1 MPKTYAIV
9 DVETTG
15 FDAYEHAITEIA
27 VVILQGHDIL
37 EEYSTLINP
46 RQHISTEITQI
57 TGITNEM
64 VAGKPTIGTV
74 RNQIQELLGSHVV
87 IGHNVDFD
95 LKFLNAERLAIGHH
109 KLDTITLA
117 SILYPEAG
125 RFSLESLAFFLNL
138 PDSDS
143 PQAHRAL
150 DDALQT
156 AELFLALWERA
167 LTLEAAQLEEI
178 ISAGRGIGWPETLF
192 FEEALAEQS
201 KRAFTE
207 GKSPAPRRKKLF
219 KPSRVEGKS
228 LNPVEKPKQLDSEI
242 ISSLIK
248 PGGNFAKQFDGFEY
262 RPQQAEMMDAVIGTF
277 NMGEHL
283 LIEAG
288 TGTGKSVAYLLP
300 AAFWAAENGRRV
312 VVSTNTINLQDQ
324 LINKDIPELR
334 RALPFKLQAAVRKG
348 RSNYLCTRRF
358 AKVRHEGPNNADEMT
373 LFARM
378 LLWLPT
384 SDSGDVAE
392 IPLRTWG
399 EREAWSRLNSQS
411 SSCTTDMCAN
421 ERCPL
426 HIAKR
431 RSENAHVLIVNHAL
445 LMANAANNNHVLPE
459 FTDLIIDEA
468 HHLESAVTGGLS
480 FQVDKRGLDKMLDEI
495 TRDKTGLLGMVER
508 ALAASAPQDVS
519 VAATSIINRLRQ
531 SAQLVD
537 READDFFLALSFFL
551 QDFAENRSSFA
562 QQTRLTTAV
571 RTQPGYDEIALAWEN
586 LHQPLIAIVGGYND
600 ILKLTD
606 KAIADHDVADG
617 DELGQGLKDNA
628 LGWET
633 AVSNIDRIIAKP
645 SDDDITW
652 AEVYRDKVSLHS
664 APLHIGP
671 LVEEHIFQANET
683 VVLTSATMRTASPTS
698 TVANFDYIRNRLNAA
713 HTHTLSVGSPFN
725 YKKNTLLY
733 LVSDMPEPNQPGYA
747 RFLHG
752 AITEVATTLGGRT
765 MVLFTSYAQIKMAE
779 TAVTPKLKAA
789 GITVL
794 AQQSGS
800 SRQQLLDQFKR
811 AGSHS
816 VLMGTRSFWEGVDVP
831 GEALQAVL
839 IARLYFDVPTDPIVA
854 ARSETFDSPF
864 FEYSVP
870 EAALRFRQGFGRLIR
885 RNTDEGMV
893 VVLDKRVI
901 SKRYGQK
908 FLDTLPDCTVIRQR
922 HGRLAE
928 LTARWFNRDRS

>member
-1 MPKTYAIV
+1 MSKTYAIV

-27 VVILQGHDIL
+27 VVILQDHDIL
-37 EEYSTLINP
+37 EEYDQLINP
-46 RQHISTEITQI
+46 RQHISAEITQI

-64 VAGKPTIGTV
+64 VAAKPAIGAV
-74 RNQIQELLGSHVV
+74 RRQIQELLGSHVI

-95 LKFLNAERLAIGHH
+95 LKFLTAERMGVGHH
-109 KLDTITLA
+109 RLDTITLA

-138 PDSDS
+138 PDGDS

-150 DDALQT
+150 DDAKQT
-156 AELFLALWERA
+156 AALFSALWERA
-167 LTLEAAQLEEI
+167 LTLDTAQLDEI
-178 ISAGRGIGWPETLF
+178 IHAGRGIGWPETLF
-192 FEEALAEQS
+192 FEEVLEAQA
-201 KRAFTE
+201 KTAFVD
-207 GKSPAPRRKKLF
+207 GRSPAPRRKKLF
-219 KPSRVEGKS
+219 NPPRIEGKS
-228 LNPVEKPKQLDSEI
+228 LNPIDKLKPLDRELI
-242 ISSLIK
+242 GSLIK

-262 RPQQAEMMDAVIGTF
+262 RPQQAEMMDAVIDAF
-277 NMGEHL
+277 NTGDHV

-334 RALPFKLQAAVRKG
+334 RALPFELQAAVRKG
-348 RSNYLCTRRF
+348 RGNYLCTRRF

-384 SDSGDVAE
+384 SNNGDIAE
-392 IPLRTWG
+392 IPLRTRG
-399 EREAWSRLNSQS
+399 EREAWSKLNSS
-411 SSCTTDMCAN
+411 ASSCTTDICAS

-426 HIAKR
+426 HVAKR
-431 RSENAHVLIVNHAL
+431 RSENAHILIVNHAL
-445 LMANAANNNHVLPE
+445 LMANAANNMRVLPE
-459 FTDLIIDEA
+459 FRDLIIDEA
-468 HHLESAVTGGLS
+468 HHLESAVTSGLR
-480 FQVDKRGLDKMLDEI
+480 FDADKRGLDKMLDEV
-495 TRDKTGLLGMVER
+495 TREKTGLLGMVSS
-508 ALAASAPQDVS
+508 ALDKS
-519 VAATSIINRLRQ
+519 VPSDMSIAATDIINQLRQ
-531 SAQLVD
+531 TAQTVD
-537 READDFFLALSFFL
+537 RETDDFFLALSFFL
-551 QDFAENRSSFA
+551 QEFADNRSKFA

-571 RTQPGYDEIALAWEN
+571 RTQPDYDDITLAWEN
-586 LHQPLIAIVGGYND
+586 LHTPLQAIVAGYSA
-600 ILKLTD
+600 ILKLFG
-606 KAIADHDVADG
+606 KAVVDHVVENG
-617 DELGQGLKDNA
+617 DELGQALKDNA
-628 LGWET
+628 NGWET
-633 AVSNIDRIIAKP
+633 AVSNINRIIAAP

-652 AEVYRDKVSLHS
+652 TEVYRDKVSLHS

-671 LVEEHIFQANET
+671 LVEEHIFEANET
-683 VVLTSATMRTASPTS
+683 VVLTSATLRTASPTS
-698 TVANFDYIRNRLNAA
+698 RESSFDYLRDRLNAQDA
-713 HTHTLSVGSPFN
+713 NALAVGSPFD

-747 RFLHG
+747 RFLNE

-765 MVLFTSYAQIKMAE
+765 MVLFTSYAQIKMAS

-800 SRQQLLDQFKR
+800 SRQQMLEQFKR
-811 AGSHS
+811 AGSRS
-816 VLMGTRSFWEGVDVP
+816 VLMGTRSFWEGVDIP

-922 HGRLAE
+922 NGRLAE

>member
-1 MPKTYAIV
+1 MSKTYAIV

-27 VVILQGHDIL
+27 VVILRDHDIL
-37 EEYSTLINP
+37 EEFSTLVNP
-46 RQHISTEITQI
+46 RQHISAEITQI
-57 TGITNEM
+57 TGITEEM
-64 VAGKPTIGTV
+64 VADKPAIGAV
-74 RNQIQELLGSHVV
+74 RRQVQELLGSHVI
-87 IGHNVDFD
+87 IGHNVNFD
-95 LKFLNAERLAIGHH
+95 LKFLNAERIGIGHH

-117 SILYPEAG
+117 SILYPDAG

-138 PDSDS
+138 PDGDS
-143 PQAHRAL
+143 PQSHRAL
-150 DDALQT
+150 DDARQT

-167 LTLEAAQLEEI
+167 LTLETKQLEEI
-178 ISAGRGIGWPETLF
+178 IHAGRGIGWPETLF
-192 FEEALAEQS
+192 FEEVLEAQAKLA
-201 KRAFTE
+201 FVE
-207 GKSPAPRRKKLF
+207 GRSPAPRRKKLF
-219 KPSRVEGKS
+219 NPPRIEGKS
-228 LNPVEKPKQLDSEI
+228 LNPVEKLKPLDREI
-242 ISSLIK
+242 VTSLIR

-262 RPQQAEMMDAVIGTF
+262 RPQQAEMMDAVIDAF
-277 NMGEHL
+277 NTGDHV

-334 RALPFKLQAAVRKG
+334 RALPFQLQAAVRKG
-348 RSNYLCTRRF
+348 RGNYLCTRRF

-384 SDSGDVAE
+384 SNNGDVAE
-392 IPLRTWG
+392 IPLRTRG
-399 EREAWSRLNSQS
+399 EREAWGRLNSQS
-411 SSCTTDMCAN
+411 ASCTTDICAN

-426 HIAKR
+426 HVAKR
-431 RSENAHVLIVNHAL
+431 RSENAHILIVNHAL
-445 LMANAANNNHVLPE
+445 LMANAANNMRVLPE
-459 FTDLIIDEA
+459 FRDLIIDEA
-468 HHLESAVTGGLS
+468 HHLESAVTSGLR
-480 FQVDKRGLDKMLDEI
+480 FDADKRGLDKMLDEI
-495 TRDKTGLLGMVER
+495 TRDKTGLLGTVDR
-508 ALAASAPQDVS
+508 ALAKS
-519 VAATSIINRLRQ
+519 VPSGMSTDATSIINRLRQ
-531 SAQLVD
+531 TAQTVD

-551 QDFAENRSSFA
+551 QDFAKNRSSFA

-571 RTQPGYDEIALAWEN
+571 RTQPNYDDITLAWEN
-586 LHQPLIAIVGGYND
+586 LHEPLRAIVDGYSA
-600 ILKLTD
+600 IMKLFA
-606 KAIADHDVADG
+606 KAITDHAVDDG
-617 DELGQGLKDNA
+617 DELAQALKDNGT
-628 LGWET
+628 GWET
-633 AVSNIDRIIAKP
+633 AVSNINRIIATS

-652 AEVYRDKVSLHS
+652 AEVYRDTVSLHS

-671 LVEEHIFQANET
+671 LVQEHVFEANET
-683 VVLTSATMRTASPTS
+683 TVLTSATLRTASPTS
-698 TVANFDYIRNRLNAA
+698 RESSFDYIRDRLNAA
-713 HTHTLSVGSPFN
+713 DANALAVGSPFD

-747 RFLHG
+747 RFLNE

-765 MVLFTSYAQIKMAE
+765 MVLFTSYAQIKMAS

-800 SRQQLLDQFKR
+800 SRQQLLEQFKR
-811 AGSHS
+811 AGSRS
-816 VLMGTRSFWEGVDVP
+816 VLMGTRSFWEGVDIP

-922 HGRLAE
+922 NGRLAE

>member
-1 MPKTYAIV
+1 MSKTYAIV

-27 VVILQGHDIL
+27 VVILQDHDIL
-37 EEYSTLINP
+37 EEYDQLINP
-46 RQHISTEITQI
+46 RQHISAEITQI

-64 VAGKPTIGTV
+64 VAAKPAIGAV
-74 RNQIQELLGSHVV
+74 RRQIQELLGSHVI

-95 LKFLNAERLAIGHH
+95 LKFLTAERMGVGHH
-109 KLDTITLA
+109 RLDTITLA

-138 PDSDS
+138 PDGDS

-150 DDALQT
+150 DDAKQT
-156 AELFLALWERA
+156 AALFSALWERA
-167 LTLEAAQLEEI
+167 LTLDTAQLDEI
-178 ISAGRGIGWPETLF
+178 IHAGRGIGWPETLF
-192 FEEALAEQS
+192 FEEVLEAQA
-201 KRAFTE
+201 KTAFVD
-207 GKSPAPRRKKLF
+207 GRSPAPRRKKLF
-219 KPSRVEGKS
+219 NPPRIEGKS
-228 LNPVEKPKQLDSEI
+228 LNPIDKLKPLDRELI
-242 ISSLIK
+242 GSLIK

-262 RPQQAEMMDAVIGTF
+262 RPQQAEMMDAVIDAF
-277 NMGEHL
+277 NTGDHV

-334 RALPFKLQAAVRKG
+334 RALPFELQAAVRKG
-348 RSNYLCTRRF
+348 RGNYLCTRRF

-384 SDSGDVAE
+384 SNNGDIAE
-392 IPLRTWG
+392 IPLRTRG
-399 EREAWSRLNSQS
+399 EREAWSKLNSS
-411 SSCTTDMCAN
+411 ASSCTTDICAS

-426 HIAKR
+426 HVAKR
-431 RSENAHVLIVNHAL
+431 RSENAHILIVNHAL

-459 FTDLIIDEA
+459 FRDLIIDEA
-468 HHLESAVTGGLS
+468 HHLESAVTSGLR
-480 FQVDKRGLDKMLDEI
+480 FDADKRGLDKMLDEV
-495 TRDKTGLLGMVER
+495 TREKTGLLGMVSS
-508 ALAASAPQDVS
+508 ALDKS
-519 VAATSIINRLRQ
+519 VPSDMSIAATDIINQLRQ
-531 SAQLVD
+531 TAQTVD
-537 READDFFLALSFFL
+537 RETDDFFLALSFFL
-551 QDFAENRSSFA
+551 QEFADNRSKFA

-571 RTQPGYDEIALAWEN
+571 RTQPDYDDITLAWEN
-586 LHQPLIAIVGGYND
+586 LHTPLQAIVAGYSA
-600 ILKLTD
+600 ILKLFG
-606 KAIADHDVADG
+606 KAVVDHVVENG
-617 DELGQGLKDNA
+617 DELGQALKDNA
-628 LGWET
+628 NGWET
-633 AVSNIDRIIAKP
+633 AVSNINRIIAAP

-671 LVEEHIFQANET
+671 LVEEHIFEANET
-683 VVLTSATMRTASPTS
+683 VVLTSATLRTASPTS
-698 TVANFDYIRNRLNAA
+698 RESSFDYLRDRLNAQDA
-713 HTHTLSVGSPFN
+713 NALAVGSPFD

-747 RFLHG
+747 RFLQE
-752 AITEVATTLGGRT
+752 AIVEVATTLGGRT
-765 MVLFTSYAQIKMAE
+765 MVLFTSYAQIKMAS

-800 SRQQLLDQFKR
+800 SRQQMLEQFKR
-811 AGSHS
+811 AGSRS
-816 VLMGTRSFWEGVDVP
+816 VLMGTRSFWEGVDIP

-922 HGRLAE
+922 NGRLAE